1 MQIGSGIQ
9 IPVIFGEGNHL
20 EEDGMT
26 NAEKFKEIFGFEP
39 DKKACVAPEK
49 ICDQYCPDC
58 VFNDWWDHE
67 YLPCFKMKDELQG

>member
-1 MQIGSGIQ
+1 
-9 IPVIFGEGNHL
+9 
-20 EEDGMT
+20 MT